1 MPRVIGQMVVGAGEA
16 DRWLDLSLKEFA
28 RLCDDAV
35 IVTCNATDKE
45 KNLIKSYGF
54 WTYEDNREWGRYQPD
69 IKTDLLRRILRLHP
83 SFILVLDSD
92 ETVPTLTRS
101 ELKKISSSF
110 RSTFFYVVN
119 LWNDE
124 QHYSKSL
131 SFWNVRGYNPNASSD
146 TQFLRKPV
154 HCGNAPPYYY
164 NQSAKESYVPHILLH
179 RGLMLPADR
188 ARKVDRYNLYDPQ
201 AVHKGRQYYDAL
213 TFNGTASEYNQE
225 EVLKK
230 LQEEVSKL

>member
-1 MPRVIGQMVVGAGEA
+1 MKIVGQMVVGAGEA

-45 KNLIKSYGF
+45 KKLIKSYGF

-69 IKTDLLRRILRLHP
+69 IKTDLLRKILGLQPRY
-83 SFILVLDSD
+83 ILVLDGD
-92 ETVPTLTRS
+92 ETVPTLDREIL
-101 ELKKISSSF
+101 ELLATQRTSIYL
-110 RSTFFYVVN
+110 YVVN

-124 QHYSKSL
+124 GHYAKAL

-179 RGLMLPADR
+179 RGLMLPHDR
-188 ARKVDRYNLYDPQ
+188 ARKVERYRVYDPH
-201 AVHKGRQYYDAL
+201 AIHKGKQYYDSL
-213 TFNGTASEYNQE
+213 SSLGDGSVYSEE
-225 EVLKK
+225 EVQEKLKSEIAK
-230 LQEEVSKL
+230 L